1 MSTIW
6 SLSEAF
12 ELTKATTKD
21 DRYYMICDRGYTRI
35 NKAHEIKQQC
45 GTKNCGCMFRTLLQ
59 CLPEGWALSILD
71 ARHNHPRNDTANLV
85 WAHRK
90 ELEPSQAI
98 IEAESKLPPNEVL
111 DIINRRA
118 QDSGVKSSIRIH
130 DVNNAH
136 A

>member
-1 MSTIW
+1 MRNEELGC
-6 SLSEAF
+6 LS
-12 ELTKATTKD
+12 
-21 DRYYMICDRGYTRI
+21 
-35 NKAHEIKQQC
+35 
-45 GTKNCGCMFRTLLQ
+45 
-59 CLPEGWALSILD
+59 EGWALSILD

-90 ELEPSQAI
+90 EPEPPQAI

-118 QDSGVKSSIRIH
+118 QDSGVKSSIRIP